1 MPKEKD
7 PFKQPINHRREITY
21 SLAGAVLTSIAC
33 SIVIATA
40 IPLALAEWRAGKF
53 WGAVDGI
60 MLALFFSLLVYG
72 NLVYLINRAAY
83 YHRLRRHRPLT
94 QRELEVIYDHPDR
107 APAVTFLI
115 PSYKE
120 EPRVIRQAMLS
131 AYLQDYPNRRI
142 VLLMDDP
149 QHPTDPDDR
158 LALMTA
164 RAMPRHIQTSL
175 QATAH
180 RMQEAY
186 RNYLARRASS
196 DADAGFEHLTLADLH
211 MIASVQFEQLA
222 TEYDINDHTD
232 RHFVQLSFA
241 DRIADHRQRAHEH
254 FLKGVGVSELS
265 AQWATLAHR
274 EYARLARLFH
284 AEITTFER
292 KRYENL
298 SHAPNKAMNLNS
310 YISLIGKRFIQVE
323 RDGGC
328 YLEPCAPD
336 EQADLAVP
344 DATYLVNLDADSTL
358 APNYTLKLVHEIEQ
372 HGNERTAIMQTPY
385 TAIPNP
391 PGVLERVAGAT
402 TDMQYTVSEGFTLF
416 GAASWVGANS
426 LIRKAALDDILTY
439 DTERGHTIS
448 KYIQDRTVIED
459 TESTIDLIDRGWTLY
474 GYPERLSYSATPSD
488 FGSLVVQ
495 RCRWANGGLIILPKL
510 LRYLAK
516 APASLKKIVEA
527 LLRMHYLSRSFIS
540 SLGYIMIFTF
550 PLKDYMSAIWC
561 LPLVG
566 LPFQLL
572 YLRDLRMSH
581 YRVSD
586 FLRALTF
593 DLILIPL
600 NMVGVVQ
607 SIQQMIT
614 GRQIPF
620 MRTPKVPGRTAAP
633 AAIVLAEF
641 SLWLYCISATVF
653 SLLHASW
660 LNAIFPLA
668 HSVMFWYAIR
678 TFIGF
683 RNSISDVYHGIFP
696 KRSADDQRDDDRTDR
711 QPPHDA
717 IALPLPG
724 VPHPARLAMGAVLL
738 ATMLG
743 TTACAH
749 AEEPSA
755 TTVPVLMYHKVS
767 TDPHDEPDHTLI
779 RIDRFKEQMQYLAD
793 HGYTTVTVSE
803 LVECMQGKRQL
814 PEKSVV
820 LTFDDAWKSTLDAVP
835 VLEQHKFKA
844 TFLIATDMID
854 RHLPAHLSW
863 DELRRIAANPN
874 FEFGAHSISH
884 PWQVG
889 NTLVSWAEGKT
900 QGRTLDDVTAEIV
913 EPKRAIEQQLQ
924 RDVKIYAWPSG
935 WYNDRLIRM
944 AKEAGYTGLLTID
957 KGLNKVGGDPLKTKR
972 YTVFGFF
979 ELAQFEQLLQRDLDD
994 TAFMS
999 LIAASPTTR
1008 AVTARG
1014 DAMVPQGPGALVLS
1028 YQQIVTDDTP
1038 QSVTVM
1044 PLERL
1049 KEQVQYLADHDY
1061 QTLTIGELAECVQG
1075 KRPLP
1080 ERAVA
1085 LTFDGGWKSALN
1097 AVPVLNQHNFKATF
1111 FLITGAADGVFG
1123 PSYLTWPEI
1132 EELAKNPRFEIGAMT
1147 LSHPSDPSDNLTT
1160 WLKGQ
1165 NPGKSLVHVFLE
1177 LKTPKVT
1184 LEHRLERPVTTLAWP
1199 GGWQNSLLRQY
1210 AKDTGYA
1217 ICLTSE
1223 AGANYKGDDE
1233 RRIKRFFVHGAWD
1246 LNAFQWL
1253 LEKQWY
1259 PVGAVET
1266 SAAAR

>member
-7 PFKQPINHRREITY
+7 PFKQPINHRREIAY
-21 SLAGAVLTSIAC
+21 SLAGAALTSVAC
-33 SIVIATA
+33 AIVIATA

-60 MLALFFSLLVYG
+60 MLALFFGLLVYG

-83 YHRLRRHRPLT
+83 YHRLRRHRPLA

-149 QHPTDPDDR
+149 QRPTDPDDR

-175 QATAH
+175 QATAD

-186 RNYLARRASS
+186 RNYLTRQSSS
-196 DADAGFEHLTLADLH
+196 DADASFEHLTLADLH
-211 MIASVQFEQLA
+211 MIAAVQFEQLA
-222 TEYDINDHTD
+222 TEYDIDDHTD

-241 DRIADHRQRAHEH
+241 ERIADHRQRAHEY
-254 FLKGVGVSELS
+254 FLKGVGVSEPGT
-265 AQWATLAHR
+265 QWPRLAHR

-310 YISLIGKRFIQVE
+310 YIGLIGKRFIQVE
-323 RDGGC
+323 RNGKC
-328 YLEPCAPD
+328 YLEPCAAD
-336 EQADLAVP
+336 VQADLVVP

-372 HGNERTAIMQTPY
+372 PGNERIAIMQTPY

-426 LIRKAALDDILTY
+426 LIRKAALDDILTH

-488 FGSLVVQ
+488 FGALSVQ

-516 APASLKKIVEA
+516 APASLQKMAEA
-527 LLRMHYLSRSFIS
+527 LLRTHYLGRSFIS

-581 YRVSD
+581 YRMSD
-586 FLRALTF
+586 FFRALTF

-633 AAIVLAEF
+633 AAIVLAECA
-641 SLWLYCISATVF
+641 LWLYCISATVF
-653 SLLHASW
+653 SLLHGSW
-660 LNAIFPLA
+660 LDAIFPLVHA
-668 HSVMFWYAIR
+668 VMFWYAIK

-683 RNSISDVYHGIFP
+683 RNSISDVYYGIFP
-696 KRSADDQRDDDRTDR
+696 KRSADDRHDDDQADR

-717 IALPLPG
+717 IAIPLPS
-724 VPHPARLAMGAVLL
+724 VARPARLAMGAVLL
-738 ATMLG
+738 ATMLS

-749 AEEPSA
+749 AEEPHA
-755 TTVPVLMYHKVS
+755 TAVPMLMYHKVS

-779 RIDRFKEQMQYLAD
+779 HIDRFKEQMQYLAD
-793 HGYTTVTVSE
+793 HGYTTITVSE

-814 PEKSVV
+814 PAKSVA
-820 LTFDDAWKSTLDAVP
+820 LTFDDAWKSMLDAVP

-854 RHLPAHLSW
+854 RKLPAHLSW
-863 DELRRIAANPN
+863 DELKRIAANPN
-874 FEFGAHSISH
+874 FEFGAHSITH

-889 NTLVSWAEGKT
+889 NNLVSWAEGKT
-900 QGRTLDDVTAEIV
+900 PGRTLDDVTAEIV

-935 WYNDRLIRM
+935 WYNDQLIRM
-944 AKEAGYTGLLTID
+944 ATEAGYTGLLTID
-957 KGLNKVGGDPLKTKR
+957 KGLNKISGDPSKIKR

-979 ELAQFEQLLQRDLDD
+979 ALAQFEQLLQRDLDD
-994 TAFMS
+994 PAFTA
-999 LIAASPTTR
+999 LIAAAP
-1008 AVTARG
+1008 AHAPANAKG
-1014 DAMVPQGPGALVLS
+1014 DAMLPKGPGALVLS
-1028 YQQIVTDDTP
+1028 YQQIVTDNTP
-1038 QSVTVM
+1038 PSATVV
-1044 PLERL
+1044 PLDRL
-1049 KEQVQYLADHDY
+1049 KEQLQYLSDHGY
-1061 QTLTIGELAECVQG
+1061 TTVTITELAEWMHG
-1075 KRPLP
+1075 KRSLP

-1085 LTFDGGWKSALN
+1085 MTFDGGWKSALN
-1097 AVPVLNQHNFKATF
+1097 AVPVLDQHKFKATF
-1111 FLITGAADGVFG
+1111 FIITGAADGVFG
-1123 PSYLTWPEI
+1123 PNYLTWSEI
-1132 EELAKNPRFEIGAMT
+1132 EELAKHPQFEFGAMT
-1147 LSHPSDPSDNLTT
+1147 LSHPSDPNDNLTT

-1165 NPGKSLVHVFLE
+1165 NPGKGLVQIFLE
-1177 LKTPKVT
+1177 LRTPKMT
-1184 LEHRLERPVTTLAWP
+1184 LEHRLERPIVAMAWP
-1199 GGWQNSLLRQY
+1199 GGWRNPQLMQY
-1210 AKDTGYA
+1210 AQDTGYTIA
-1217 ICLTSE
+1217 LTSD

-1233 RRIKRFFVHGAWD
+1233 RRIKRFFVNGAWD

-1259 PVGAVET
+1259 PI
-1266 SAAAR
+1266 AAEASTASY